1 MVPALEFPLNYPE
14 NRPSHRP
21 GHGHHRVSA
30 DDQRYVIGYER
41 SGVRGVPP
49 IEKKIER
56 RSALE
61 DSDVVRFI
69 DRIKVGKQSS
79 GFCTPTV

>member
-21 GHGHHRVSA
+21 GDGHHRVSA

-41 SGVRGVPP
+41 SGVRGLRSRTHRQLLPP
-49 IEKKIER
+49 TKAR
-56 RSALE
+56 QCFYPAASPR
-61 DSDVVRFI
+61 
-69 DRIKVGKQSS
+69 
-79 GFCTPTV
+79 